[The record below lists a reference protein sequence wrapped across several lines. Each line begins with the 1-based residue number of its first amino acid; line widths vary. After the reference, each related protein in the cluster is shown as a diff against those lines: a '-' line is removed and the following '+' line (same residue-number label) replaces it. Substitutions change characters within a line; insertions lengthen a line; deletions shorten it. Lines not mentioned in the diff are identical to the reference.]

1 MELSRELP
9 CSPLALAT
17 SSISQSPFSNLGIRQ
32 ASFLQFTERVM
43 ETSGDREALAPE
55 WVKGKDRTGT
65 LHVSKIWWG
74 QSRLPW
80 AVTLVEHV
88 GTGGRV

>member
-1 MELSRELP
+1 
-9 CSPLALAT
+9 
-17 SSISQSPFSNLGIRQ
+17 
-32 ASFLQFTERVM
+32 M
-43 ETSGDREALAPE
+43 ETSEDREALAPE